1 MRTIE
6 RWRVFFLV
14 SLGIVTPFCLAE
26 FYPSHIHQIS
36 AMYTDRDRSDRIL
49 HELDVYK
56 TRSDIRLDATECYV
70 LVITAKCGTRN
81 TINQELGVPHELA
94 SLAPMAHLRA
104 EL

>member
-14 SLGIVTPFCLAE
+14 SLGIVTPFCSAE

-36 AMYTDRDRSDRIL
+36 AMYTDPDRPDRIL
-49 HELDVYK
+49 HELDVYQK
-56 TRSDIRLDATECYV
+56 RSDIRLDATECYV
-70 LVITAKCGTRN
+70 LVIPAKCRTRN
-81 TINQELGVPHELA
+81 TINQELGGHHDRA
-94 SLAPMAHLRA
+94 SIAPMAYLRA